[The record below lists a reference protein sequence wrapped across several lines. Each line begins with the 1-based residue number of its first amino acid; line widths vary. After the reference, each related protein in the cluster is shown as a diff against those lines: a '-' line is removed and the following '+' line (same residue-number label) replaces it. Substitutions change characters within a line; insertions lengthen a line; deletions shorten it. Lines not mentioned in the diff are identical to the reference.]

1 MPYIHYHKFSKMKTK
16 YIINAIFLLLAGT
29 MAGCRQTTSESEH
42 DDESLQLTAYNND
55 FEVYAEVTPL
65 VKGEASDVVA
75 HFTHLNNFKP
85 IEKGT
90 VTATLT
96 IAGETVSQTL
106 DAPTRQ
112 GIYKFCLTPKKS
124 GKGTLTFSQT
134 TGLLTLPVT
143 VYTDAHEA
151 QHAAAEAKATSSNGV
166 VFTKEM
172 SWKVDFSTDSCRRES
187 FGQVIRTMA
196 QVLPAQGDERIL
208 TAKASGIVTLTT
220 TGLTEGKAVSAGQ
233 ALMTI
238 ASSGMAD
245 DNLQVRYQEAEA
257 NYRMAKA
264 EYERKQSLK
273 TDKIVSE
280 SDLQKALNDYER
292 AEANYRNLR
301 SNFSSGLQTAKATIS
316 GFIKQLH
323 VLSGQ
328 YVEAGQPLVS
338 IIQNRNLQI
347 RAEVQPRYYSV
358 LGNIATAAIKQGQR
372 TETLEEL
379 GGRLVSYG
387 KAIDTDSPLI
397 PVTFEIQNK
406 GDFLPGSFIEM
417 FIRTKEGKP
426 AVTVPSISLI
436 EEMGNYFVYV
446 QLTPEYFEKREVTI
460 GQTDGIRTE
469 ILSGLNGTERVV
481 ARGATLVKITQSS
494 GGLDAESGHQ
504 H

>member
-1 MPYIHYHKFSKMKTK
+1 MKTK
-16 YIINAIFLLLAGT
+16 NIIYAVVLLMAGT
-29 MAGCRQTTSESEH
+29 MAGCRQTATEAAH
-42 DDESLQLTAYNND
+42 GHDESLQLTAYNND

-65 VKGEASDVVA
+65 VKGETSDVVA

-85 IEKGT
+85 IEKGAVT
-90 VTATLT
+90 VTLT
-96 IAGETVSQTL
+96 IAGESVSQTL

-112 GIYKFCLTPKKS
+112 GIYKFSLTSKKA
-124 GKGTLTFSQT
+124 GKGTLSFSQT

-172 SWKVDFSTDSCRRES
+172 SWKVDFSTDSCRREP

-196 QVLPAQGDERIL
+196 QVLPAQGDERVVA
-208 TAKASGIVTLTT
+208 AKANGIVTLTAN
-220 TGLTEGKAVSAGQ
+220 GLTEGKAVSAGQ

-238 ASSGMAD
+238 ESSGMAD
-245 DNLQVRYQEAEA
+245 GNLKVRYQEAESA
-257 NYRMAKA
+257 YRLAKA
-264 EYERKQSLK
+264 EYERKQSLA

-280 SDLQKALNDYER
+280 SDLQHARRDYEQ
-292 AEANYRNLR
+292 AETNFFNLR
-301 SNFSSGLQTAKATIS
+301 SNFSSGRQTATANIS
-316 GFIKQLH
+316 GFVKQLH

-328 YVEAGQPLVS
+328 YVEAGQPLVT
-338 IIQNRNLQI
+338 ITQNRNLQI
-347 RAEVQPRYYSV
+347 RAEVQPRYYTV
-358 LGNIATAAIKQGQR
+358 LGNIATATVKHGQL
-372 TETLEEL
+372 TQTLEEL

-387 KAIDTDSPLI
+387 KAVNTDSPLI

-406 GDFLPGSFIEM
+406 GDFLPGSFVEM
-417 FIRTKEGKP
+417 FIHMKEGKP
-426 AVTVPSISLI
+426 AITVPSISLI

>member
-1 MPYIHYHKFSKMKTK
+1 MKTRT
-16 YIINAIFLLLAGT
+16 IIYAVVLLLAGT
-29 MAGCRQTTSESEH
+29 MAGCRQTATDASH
-42 DDESLQLTAYNND
+42 DHDESLQLTAYNND

-75 HFTHLNNFKP
+75 HFTHLENFKP
-85 IEKGT
+85 IEKGA

-96 IAGETVSQTL
+96 IAGESVSKTL

-112 GIYKFCLTPKKS
+112 GIYKFSLTPKKA
-124 GKGTLTFSQT
+124 GKGTLTFSHT

-172 SWKVDFSTDSCRRES
+172 SWKVDFSTDSCRREL

-196 QVLPAQGDERIL
+196 QVLPAQGDERVVA
-208 TAKASGIVTLTT
+208 AKANGIVTLTAN
-220 TGLTEGKAVSAGQ
+220 GLTEGKAVSAGQ

-238 ASSGMAD
+238 ESSGMAD
-245 DNLQVRYQEAEA
+245 GNLRVRYQEAESA
-257 NYRMAKA
+257 YRLAKA
-264 EYERKQSLK
+264 EYERKQSLAEE
-273 TDKIVSE
+273 KIVSE
-280 SDLQKALNDYER
+280 SDLQKSRSDYER

-301 SNFSSGLQTAKATIS
+301 SNFSSGRQTATANIS
-316 GFIKQLH
+316 GFVKQLH

-328 YVEAGQPLVS
+328 YVEAGQPLVT
-338 IIQNRNLQI
+338 ITQNRNLQI
-347 RAEVQPRYYSV
+347 RAEVQPRYYTV
-358 LGNIATAAIKQGQR
+358 LGNIATATVKHGQL
-372 TETLEEL
+372 TQTLEEL

-387 KAIDTDSPLI
+387 KAVNTDSPLI

-406 GDFLPGSFIEM
+406 GDFLPGSFVEM
-417 FIRTKEGKP
+417 FIHTKEGKP
-426 AVTVPSISLI
+426 AITVPSISLI

>member
-1 MPYIHYHKFSKMKTK
+1 
-16 YIINAIFLLLAGT
+16 
-29 MAGCRQTTSESEH
+29 MAGCRQMATETAH
-42 DDESLQLTAYNND
+42 DHDESLQLTAYNND

-65 VKGEASDVVA
+65 VNGEASDVVA

-85 IEKGT
+85 IEKGA

-112 GIYKFCLTPKKS
+112 GVYKFSLTPMKS

-143 VYTDAHEA
+143 VYTDTHEA

-172 SWKVDFSTDSCRRES
+172 SWKVDFSTDSCRCEP

-196 QVLPAQGDERIL
+196 QVLPAQGDERVVV
-208 TAKASGIVTLTT
+208 AKANGIVTLTAG
-220 TGLTEGKAVSAGQ
+220 GLTEGKAVSAGQ
-233 ALMTI
+233 TLMTI
-238 ASSGMAD
+238 ESSGMAD
-245 DNLQVRYQEAEA
+245 DNLRVRYQEAEST
-257 NYRMAKA
+257 YRLAKA
-264 EYERKQSLK
+264 EYERKQLLAE
-273 TDKIVSE
+273 DKIVSE

-292 AEANYRNLR
+292 AEVNYHNLR
-301 SNFSSGLQTAKATIS
+301 NNFSSGRQTATAIIS
-316 GFIKQLH
+316 GFIKQQH
-323 VLSGQ
+323 VVNGQ
-328 YVEAGQPLVS
+328 YVEAGQPLVT
-338 IIQNRNLQI
+338 ITQNRNLHI
-347 RAEVQPRYYSV
+347 RAEVQPRYYTV
-358 LGNIATAAIKQGQR
+358 LGNIATATIKHGQL
-372 TETLEEL
+372 TQTLEEL
-379 GGRLVSYG
+379 GGCLISYG
-387 KAIDTDSPLI
+387 KVVDTQSPLL

-406 GDFLPGSFIEM
+406 GDFLPGSFVEM

-436 EEMGNYFVYV
+436 EEMGNYFVHV

-460 GQTDGIRTE
+460 GQTDGQRTE

>member
-1 MPYIHYHKFSKMKTK
+1 
-16 YIINAIFLLLAGT
+16 
-29 MAGCRQTTSESEH
+29 MAGIVASCRQTAAEATH
-42 DDESLQLTAYNND
+42 DHEESLQLTAYNND

-85 IEKGT
+85 IEKGS

-96 IAGETVSQTL
+96 VAGETISQTL

-112 GIYKFCLTPKKS
+112 GIYKFNLTPKKA
-124 GKGTLTFSQT
+124 GKGTLTFSQS

-151 QHAAAEAKATSSNGV
+151 QHVAADAKATSSNGV

-172 SWKVDFSTDSCRRES
+172 SWKVDFSTDSCRREP

-196 QVLPAQGDERIL
+196 QVLPAQGDERVVA
-208 TAKASGIVTLTT
+208 AKASGIVTLTAG
-220 TGLTEGKAVSAGQ
+220 GLTEGKAVRAGQ
-233 ALMTI
+233 VLMTI
-238 ASSGMAD
+238 ESSGMAD
-245 DNLQVRYQEAEA
+245 DNLRVRYQQAEA
-257 NYRMAKA
+257 DYRMAKA
-264 EYERKQSLK
+264 EYERKQSLVN
-273 TDKIVSE
+273 DKIVSE
-280 SDLQKALNDYER
+280 SDLQKARNDYER
-292 AEANYRNLR
+292 AEANYRNLH
-301 SNFSSGLQTAKATIS
+301 SNFSSGRQTATAIIS

-323 VLSGQ
+323 VVNGQ
-328 YVEAGQPLVS
+328 YIEAGQPLVT
-338 IIQNRNLQI
+338 ITQNRCLLI
-347 RAEVQPRYYSV
+347 RAEVQPRYYTA
-358 LGNIATAAIKQGQR
+358 LGNIASTTIKQGQR
-372 TETLEEL
+372 AQTLEEL
-379 GGRLVSYG
+379 GGRLLSYG
-387 KAIDTDSPLI
+387 KAVDIDTPLI

-417 FIRTKEGKP
+417 FIRTKNDKP
-426 AVTVPSISLI
+426 VVTVPTISLI
-436 EEMGNYFVYV
+436 EEMGSYFVYV

-469 ILSGLNGTERVV
+469 IITGLNGTERVV